1 VAQIHALLFLSHKLL
16 PEDEIAETLN
26 VAWSGVST
34 SIRKVERWG
43 DLVSRAGLQPMGF
56 QEPIVLLT
64 SVHSQHS
71 GFATA
76 LIPAAGF

>member
-1 VAQIHALLFLSHKLL
+1 
-16 PEDEIAETLN
+16 
-26 VAWSGVST
+26 
-34 SIRKVERWG
+34 
-43 DLVSRAGLQPMGF
+43 MGF
-56 QEPIVLLT
+56 QEPIVLLI